1 MRCPLN
7 ETMNNG
13 RRPEP
18 INNGFAPHKP
28 GQKKEPPHSPPRPTL
43 QTHADPHAH
52 RVAGQTKQIPP
63 KRQSDLPKTMGAPEA
78 EGTIV
83 KIAVNRNGARS
94 ANSFV
99 NPAA

>member
-1 MRCPLN
+1 MASRHISRAK
-7 ETMNNG
+7 
-13 RRPEP
+13 RR
-18 INNGFAPHKP
+18 
-28 GQKKEPPHSPPRPTL
+28 SPPLSPQTHPRL

-63 KRQSDLPKTMGAPEA
+63 KRQSDLPKNMGAPEA